1 MKNLVKKAPA
11 PELEFVLDTR
21 RIAALAD
28 DHKAVDIRAY
38 DLRGLTVI
46 ADSFVVCTAT
56 SEPHVKAV
64 SSAILSGMRDAGI
77 KARHSEG
84 NYRNGWLVL
93 DYGNIIVHIFR
104 KETREFYD
112 LDGLWGD
119 APKIDLELGN

>member
-1 MKNLVKKAPA
+1 M
-11 PELEFVLDTR
+11 LDTR

>member
-1 MKNLVKKAPA
+1 VKKAPA
-11 PELEFVLDTR
+11 AEPDFLPATR
-21 RIAALAD
+21 LIASLAD
-28 DHKAVDIRAY
+28 DHKAIDIRAY

-64 SSAILSGMRDAGI
+64 SSAILSGTRDAGL
-77 KARHSEG
+77 KARNSEG
-84 NYRNGWLVL
+84 NHRNNWLVL

-119 APKIDLELGN
+119 APRIPLDLEEG